1 MLALYKRIFSRGP
14 MVALSNAVAAIVLL
28 WGYGVCLVAVFTCI
42 PFRKMWDPTIPGG
55 CINLAQF
62 YYGLQIP
69 NIVTD
74 AVIIAMPMKMVANL
88 HISKTRK
95 TVLSGIFALGILYD
109 YSLDVVL
116 NKLQKANMAQNSY
129 FRHNTS
135 CHTD

>member
-14 MVALSNAVAAIVLL
+14 MVTLANAVAAVVFL
-28 WGYGVCLVAVFTCI
+28 WGYGVCLVAAFTCI

-55 CINLAQF
+55 CINLAHF

-88 HISKTRK
+88 HISKIRK
-95 TVLSGIFALGILYD
+95 TVLSGIFALGILYGHFP
-109 YSLDVVL
+109 DVA
-116 NKLQKANMAQNSY
+116 K
-129 FRHNTS
+129 
-135 CHTD
+135 